1 MNILAKYVPG
11 GPENR
16 LFFNFCRTIV
26 RLVSPLLFRLDIQGL
41 ENIPAEGAAI
51 VASNHLSGWDI
62 PTEAVRSRRI
72 MHFMAKS
79 EYARIRLLQWL
90 FPMLGGFFVRRG
102 EGDME
107 AIRNALAVLKAG
119 QLLFIYP
126 EGHRSENH
134 ALIPAHDGLAL
145 IALRSGVPVIPMAT
159 WGSELVSKQGRF
171 GPRRPT
177 IHIRYG
183 PPIRLQV
190 AGKRATREE
199 IGQAT
204 ETIMRT
210 IAAMLPEQYRG
221 VYGDEGSEVAP
232 APKTANEAKTI
243 M

>member
-1 MNILAKYVPG
+1 MNIMARYVPG

-16 LFFNFCRTIV
+16 RFFNFCRAVV
-26 RLVSPLLFRLDIQGL
+26 RLASGLLFRLDIQGL
-41 ENIPAEGAAI
+41 ENIPAEGAAVI
-51 VASNHLSGWDI
+51 VSNHLSGWDI
-62 PTEAVRSRRI
+62 PTEALRPRRI
-72 MHFMAKS
+72 MHFMAKA
-79 EYARIRLLQWL
+79 EYTRIRLLRWL

-107 AIRNALAVLKAG
+107 AIRNALAVLRAG

-134 ALIPAHDGLAL
+134 ALIPAHDGFAL
-145 IALRSGVPVIPMAT
+145 IALRSGVPVIPIAT
-159 WGSELVSKQGRF
+159 WGSELVGKKGRF

-183 PPIRLQV
+183 TPIQLQS

-199 IGQAT
+199 IGKAT

-210 IAAMLPEQYRG
+210 IASMLPEQYRG
-221 VYGDEGSEVAP
+221 VYGAEGDIGVATQVESDEAETVL
-232 APKTANEAKTI
+232 
-243 M
+243 